1 MNKNLRFRLKL
12 DRILKYWNYLQVLR
26 VRGILIF
33 CQNLS
38 LDASKDLALS
48 VSFTD
53 QGYGWKFLNKKIVK
67 KLMERKLL
75 LKVKNFNTVLLL
87 TDLKGFVAS
96 EKILKKN
103 DILILGYYLQ
113 KVFFF
118 KQDFDIN
125 KTEKCYIFD
134 NLKQRIA
141 NFYLLKKKIILNI
154 KKPLIKIILLLKKR

>member
-1 MNKNLRFRLKL
+1 
-12 DRILKYWNYLQVLR
+12 
-26 VRGILIF
+26 
-33 CQNLS
+33 
-38 LDASKDLALS
+38 
-48 VSFTD
+48 
-53 QGYGWKFLNKKIVK
+53 
-67 KLMERKLL
+67 MERKLL